1 MTLFTTQCKMAL
13 LSPNPCLYQHLL
25 SLLSPSPVE
34 EGIVNPTLERERP
47 SIFCPY
53 LIQLEVSLNKF
64 GEDLSIRGK
73 LRNLYRGSFANTR
86 ALTSRLS

>member
-13 LSPNPCLYQHLL
+13 LSPNPFLYQHLL
-25 SLLSPSPVE
+25 SLLSPSPIE
-34 EGIVNPTLERERP
+34 EGIVNPTLERETKY
-47 SIFCPY
+47 F
-53 LIQLEVSLNKF
+53 
-64 GEDLSIRGK
+64 LSISHTIGGVSEQVWGGSVRGK